1 MIFWALSSM
10 CTPTIIDSNS
20 ASLIVPKSAA
30 AKNSDPFLRWIANG
44 YGVLCYTGTGKLGQ
58 EIRRTKR
65 YRQKLYV
72 YNSQYKASGMAKL
85 ISEGEMKIARNKLE
99 VKQLQSNDEDLLAL
113 TLASNAEIIVTDDE
127 DLKKDIKDY
136 IRAVKRIDV
145 AIYPRHQKR
154 KTRQQF
160 LDQRRCICRYTS

>member
-1 MIFWALSSM
+1 
-10 CTPTIIDSNS
+10 
-20 ASLIVPKSAA
+20 
-30 AKNSDPFLRWIANG
+30 
-44 YGVLCYTGTGKLGQ
+44 
-58 EIRRTKR
+58 
-65 YRQKLYV
+65 
-72 YNSQYKASGMAKL
+72 MAKL
-85 ISEGEMKIARNKLE
+85 ISEEDMKIAKNKLE

-145 AIYPRHQKR
+145 AIYPRYQKR

-160 LDQRRCICRYTS
+160 LDQRRCICR